1 VEEVNDSDVRRRM
14 ISSGQVDKDLEVAEQ
29 TWTTE
34 EMTAEFEAVGFAAP
48 FVVVKRR
55 SDGVL
60 GTLEFKHSPRV
71 YFGWQE
77 DKP

>member
-1 VEEVNDSDVRRRM
+1 MSESAERERM
-14 ISSGQVDKDLEVAEQ
+14 ISSGQVDKDLAVAEQ
-29 TWTTE
+29 TWTTD
-34 EMTAEFEAVGFAAP
+34 EMTAEFAVVGFAAP
-48 FVVVKRR
+48 YVVVKRR

>member
-1 VEEVNDSDVRRRM
+1 MSDSDVRRRL
-14 ISSGQVDKDLEVAEQ
+14 IESGQVDKDLAEADK
-29 TWTTE
+29 TWTTD
-34 EMTAEFEAVGFAAP
+34 EMTAEFEVTGFAAP
-48 FVVVKRR
+48 FVVARRR
-55 SDGVL
+55 SDGKL